1 MRLTARCTLL
11 MGIFALLALS
21 VAVYAQTDAPGRP
34 SAGGVAGI
42 RPTGGGVTVDRDGDA
57 GLDVRVSGP
66 LQVMLLLTVIS
77 FVPSIV
83 VMMTSFTRIVVVLG
97 FLRNA
102 LGTQQIP
109 PTPVLVGLALFLTM
123 FIMRPVLVQV
133 NDEALKPYLDGK
145 IEMAEAGQKAL
156 GPLRVWMFRQTRTE
170 DLALF
175 LELGRVARPETLADV
190 PTHVLVPSFVIS
202 ELRRAFEIGFILY
215 VPFLIIDMV
224 ISSALLSMGMMMLPP
239 MMLSVPFKLLLFVLV
254 DGWGL
259 LVGNLARSFVT

>member
-1 MRLTARCTLL
+1 MMRRAATLVALFLALTLL
-11 MGIFALLALS
+11 ASA
-21 VAVYAQTDAPGRP
+21 ACAQTTAPTRP
-34 SAGGVAGI
+34 S
-42 RPTGGGVTVDRDGDA
+42 PMSGGVTVDRGGNT
-57 GLDVRVSGP
+57 GLDVRISGP
-66 LQVMLLLTVIS
+66 LQIMLLLTLIS
-77 FVPSIV
+77 FIPSIV
-83 VMMTSFTRIVVVLG
+83 IMMTSFTRVVVVLG

-109 PTPVLVGLALFLTM
+109 PTPVLVGLALFLTF
-123 FIMRPVLVQV
+123 FIMRPVLLEV
-133 NDEALKPYLDGK
+133 NDEALRPYMDGK
-145 IEMAEAGQKAL
+145 IEMAEAAQRAV
-156 GPLRVWMFRQTRTE
+156 GPIRVWMFKQTRKE

-175 LELGRVARPETLADV
+175 IELSNSKRPDTLADI
-190 PTHVLVPSFVIS
+190 PTHVLVPAFTIS

-259 LVGNLARSFVT
+259 LVGNLARGFVP